1 MSFEGCQKVE
11 ALEWIRAKNIG
22 SMLEGTEGHLGEHAL
37 NEVLPDKEKKKRK
50 GLLAIKD
57 KESEDVDDEED
68 GQADKNKLKATVDEA
83 DVLSD
88 LGKNQSK
95 DLAAKRIVKMVT
107 LLKSL
112 KNDISKGSSGS
123 KDTAHAKSVQASL
136 DSLQKLVKQGSK
148 VNMEA
153 AKEELLEAA
162 LAVKRASK
170 ALKQ

>member
-50 GLLAIKD
+50 GLLAIKG

-88 LGKNQSK
+88 LGKNQNK

-162 LAVKRASK
+162 LAVKRVSK